1 MRKNKGFFLIE
12 SFVTA
17 LVLGGLTLLLLMGYG
32 QSFLLVTKADTLNK
46 AYNQASRSLAG
57 KSGGDATG
65 FSVTNQTGDFKE
77 VQVVKDGQVV
87 LNFFTTP

>member
-17 LVLGGLTLLLLMGYG
+17 LVLGGLTLLLLMSYG
-32 QSFLLVTKADTLNK
+32 QSFLLVTKVETLNS
-46 AYNQASRSLAG
+46 AYNAASRSLAG
-57 KSGGDATG
+57 KNTVSTE
-65 FSVTNQTGDFKE
+65 FSVTNTTGDFKE
-77 VQVVKDGQVV
+77 VQVVKDGQMV

>member
-17 LVLGGLTLLLLMGYG
+17 LVLGGLTLLLLMSYG
-32 QSFLLVTKADTLNK
+32 QSFLLVTKVETLNS
-46 AYNQASRSLAG
+46 AYNAASRSLVG
-57 KSGGDATG
+57 KNTVSTE
-65 FSVTNQTGDFKE
+65 FSVTNTTGDFKE
-77 VQVVKDGQVV
+77 VQVVKDGQMV

>member
-57 KSGGDATG
+57 KSTDAAD
-65 FSVTNQTGDFKE
+65 FSVTHQTGDFKE